1 MVPRIERV
9 QVDDDGYCQAL
20 VRSRDQFDGIAR
32 PDFTFKRYGENS
44 FRSGRFAGVASGC
57 PAPGGHYGKLDILVN
72 NAGVLLDEADMEG
85 QGGFNT
91 TSSVT
96 PVVHH
101 RTYESNL
108 FVVFSLV
115 VDAPSADSEVPIGR
129 IVNLSSILGSLALH
143 SDPKSPIY
151 GMKGFACDASKTSLN
166 AFTVRLAPE
175 LRDTPFKV
183 NSAHPGWVKTDMGDQ
198 AAPMEV
204 LGGQDERAPTR
215 PNPACG
221 PTSSSR

>member
-1 MVPRIERV
+1 M
-9 QVDDDGYCQAL
+9 
-20 VRSRDQFDGIAR
+20 
-32 PDFTFKRYGENS
+32 
-44 FRSGRFAGVASGC
+44 
-57 PAPGGHYGKLDILVN
+57 
-72 NAGVLLDEADMEG
+72 
-85 QGGFNT
+85 
-91 TSSVT
+91 
-96 PVVHH
+96 
-101 RTYESNL
+101 
-108 FVVFSLV
+108 
-115 VDAPSADSEVPIGR
+115 DAPSADSEVPIGR

-175 LRDTPFKV
+175 LRGTPFKV